1 MSVFLFKDYVFS
13 LFVNDKG
20 GELVLCDMCI
30 WLSVLCALCI
40 HDICVSMLYVSMCSV
55 NVLLALLANWL
66 CSENS
71 NLKILHVM
79 CCATL

>member
-20 GELVLCDMCI
+20 GELCYV
-30 WLSVLCALCI
+30 
-40 HDICVSMLYVSMCSV
+40 ICVSDYLCYVLCVSMISV
-55 NVLLALLANWL
+55 YPCYMFLCVLLALLANWL
-66 CSENS
+66 CSGNS

-79 CCATL
+79 FCATL